1 MDLAV
6 DLLDVDWLCLRLLD
20 DRDELTTVAFTEA
33 YSPDLTQLAVLACP
47 LRAGGDV
54 VGSVVAAHR
63 PDRPWTPAEVR
74 AAYAVARVI
83 EVTLGFAGSVDEAP
97 VEPASR

>member
-1 MDLAV
+1 
-6 DLLDVDWLCLRLLD
+6 
-20 DRDELTTVAFTEA
+20 
-33 YSPDLTQLAVLACP
+33 
-47 LRAGGDV
+47 

-74 AAYAVARVI
+74 AAYAIARVI